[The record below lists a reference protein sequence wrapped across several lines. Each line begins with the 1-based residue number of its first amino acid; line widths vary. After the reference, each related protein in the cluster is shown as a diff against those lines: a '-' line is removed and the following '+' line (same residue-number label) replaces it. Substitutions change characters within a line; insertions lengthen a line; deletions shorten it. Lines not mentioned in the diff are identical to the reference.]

1 MHYNVHPARLLS
13 AFALAAA
20 AVSTAQAACLSF
32 IEAPHLP
39 PRNNEAAVQFY
50 GPPPSTPAYSSD
62 CSAISWSGTVQGPGS
77 TTLDPAG
84 WVYEGAAQASPAA
97 AHVRARSSLLGT
109 GNPGPNSQVGAQAK
123 SVLTFTLAPLAGAS
137 PNQLFSL
144 QFDVVADGVFGGSS
158 TAGHLGSAS
167 VNLEAVSS
175 APSVLIKEHYSDSNG
190 DTRNK
195 AAGST
200 SGPATSVTM
209 TIDYLGAF
217 GAGSNFFGLNLDT
230 LVGGEAFSDFSHTA
244 KIAGI
249 TLLSDNVELLLPEGL
264 FVHDAPRHWS
274 LLADG
279 DGGGGGTDPGTDP
292 GTVPEPGSAALAL
305 AALLIGGWR
314 RRRCS

>member
-1 MHYNVHPARLLS
+1 MRHSIHPARLL
-13 AFALAAA
+13 AACTLAAA
-20 AVSTAQAACLSF
+20 AVSSAQAACLSF
-32 IEAPHLP
+32 VQPPFA

-50 GPPPSTPAYSSD
+50 GPPPTTPAYSAD

-123 SVLTFTLAPLAGAS
+123 SVLTFTLAPLAGAA

-144 QFDVVADGVFGGSS
+144 QFDVVADGVYGGSS

-175 APSVLIKEHYSDSNG
+175 APSVLIQENYSDSDG
-190 DTRNK
+190 VTRKK

-200 SGPATSVTM
+200 SGPSTSVTM

-217 GAGSNFFGLNLDT
+217 EAGSNFFGLNLDT
-230 LVGGEAFSDFSHTA
+230 LVSGEAFSDFSHTA

-249 TLLSDNVELLLPEGL
+249 TLLSSNVELVLPEGL
-264 FVHDAPRHWS
+264 FVKDAPNHWS

-279 DGGGGGTDPGTDP
+279 GGGGGGGDPDPGTI
-292 GTVPEPGSAALAL
+292 PEPGSAALAL

-314 RRRCS
+314 RRRSS